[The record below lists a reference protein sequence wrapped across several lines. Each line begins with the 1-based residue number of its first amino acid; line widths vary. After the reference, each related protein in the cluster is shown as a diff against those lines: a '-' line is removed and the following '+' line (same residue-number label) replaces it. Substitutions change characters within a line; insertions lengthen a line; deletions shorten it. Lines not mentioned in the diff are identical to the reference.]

1 MGYLDNTT
9 ITVDAILTKKGRE
22 LLAKGR
28 NQFNITQFALAD
40 DEIDYDLWNPSH
52 PGGSDYY
59 GAVIENMPITEAVP
73 DETQSLKYK
82 LITLPP
88 GTTQIPYIDI
98 QASPG
103 IASGVIKLETNMIN
117 QSLGILVR
125 PKTKQVSTTGTIT
138 DPNSSYSFYILD
150 NTYATIVGAENMMAG
165 RSVSIPDVPSSQGV
179 TIVATGT
186 DLPSGTIATT
196 KLIISGNQTGAR
208 TVVPIQIK
216 RAVTTLQPQQ

>member
-52 PGGSDYY
+52 PGGTDYY

-82 LITLPP
+82 LITLPA
-88 GTTQIPYIDI
+88 GTTQIPYIDPK
-98 QASPG
+98 SPG
-103 IASGVIKLETNMIN
+103 IASGVIELKTNERT
-117 QSLGILVR
+117 QATGILVK
-125 PKTKQVSTTGTIT
+125 PKTIQLSSTGTIT
-138 DPNSSYSFYILD
+138 DPNSSYSYYILD
-150 NTYATIVGAENMMAG
+150 NTYATFSTETSLLAG
-165 RSVSIPDVPSSQGV
+165 RSVSISDVPASQGV
-179 TIVATGT
+179 YIVATGT
-186 DLPSGTIATT
+186 ELAQGTTATT

-208 TVVPIQIK
+208 IVIPIK
-216 RAVTTLQPQQ
+216 VTQALNI

>member
-52 PGGSDYY
+52 PGGTDYY

-82 LITLPP
+82 LITLPA
-88 GTTQIPYIDI
+88 GTTQIPYIDSK
-98 QASPG
+98 SPG
-103 IASGVIKLETNMIN
+103 IASGVIELKTNERT
-117 QSLGILVR
+117 QATGILVK
-125 PKTKQVSTTGTIT
+125 PKTIQLSSTGTIT
-138 DPNSSYSFYILD
+138 DPNSSYSYYILD
-150 NTYATIVGAENMMAG
+150 NTYATFSTETSMLSG
-165 RSVSIPDVPSSQGV
+165 RSVSISDVPSSQGV
-179 TIVATGT
+179 YIVATGT
-186 DLPSGTIATT
+186 ELAQGTTATT
-196 KLIISGNQTGAR
+196 KIIISGNQTGAR
-208 TVVPIQIK
+208 IVVPIK
-216 RAVTTLQPQQ
+216 VTQALNI